1 MRLATG
7 LALILGMLAGV
18 AGDDFLRQAPRAKAE
33 TSRQVMMCMKG
44 DRR

>member
-7 LALILGMLAGV
+7 LALILGLLAGA

-33 TSRQVMMCMKG
+33 TARQVMTCMKG
-44 DRR
+44 DRQ